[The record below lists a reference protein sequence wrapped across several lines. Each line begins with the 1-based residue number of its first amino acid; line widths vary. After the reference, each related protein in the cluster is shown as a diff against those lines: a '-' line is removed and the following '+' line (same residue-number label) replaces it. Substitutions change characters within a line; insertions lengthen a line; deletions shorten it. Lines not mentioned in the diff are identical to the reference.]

1 MGGATVA
8 EAAADVVVAQTEDDD
23 EAGTA
28 DESRAEAADD
38 DEAGTADDDEVE
50 RDDEAERDDAAVVF
64 CEETRESLPFSIFT
78 QSPVS
83 HMAFWCWPK

>member
-1 MGGATVA
+1 MATVA

-38 DEAGTADDDEVE
+38 DDEAGTADDDDEVE
-50 RDDEAERDDAAVVF
+50 RDDEAERGDAAVVF